1 MKLKSATQKLY
12 LALILI
18 FLYAPVAVLII
29 YSFNESKS
37 RANFT
42 GFTFKWYFE
51 LFKDEQIMTAVA
63 TTFSIAFISS
73 ITATI
78 IGTFS
83 AIGIDSLRKKQKKI
97 IMWFNNIPLLN
108 PDIVTGIS
116 LMILFVFIFNLLGFG
131 KLGYTT
137 LLISHI
143 LFNIPY
149 VVLAVLPKLSQIDK
163 NLYEAG
169 LDLGATPSQTLI
181 KVIIPEI
188 MPGIISGLI
197 LAFTLSLDDFI
208 ISFFTTGNGVSNIS
222 ILVYSMARRGINPKI
237 NALSTIMFVVVMSLM
252 FLVNF
257 MASRNKKPKKSLDF
271 ANAE

>member
-1 MKLKSATQKLY
+1 MKLKSGIQKLY

-51 LFKDEQIMTAVA
+51 LFKDQQIMSAVA

-73 ITATI
+73 ITATV
-78 IGTFS
+78 IGTIS

-116 LMILFVFIFNLLGFG
+116 LMILFVFMFNLLGFG

-149 VVLAVLPKLSQIDK
+149 VVLAVLPKLSQIDN

-188 MPGIISGLI
+188 MPAIISGLI

-257 MASRNKKPKKSLDF
+257 MASRSKKPKKSLDF
-271 ANAE
+271 AKSE